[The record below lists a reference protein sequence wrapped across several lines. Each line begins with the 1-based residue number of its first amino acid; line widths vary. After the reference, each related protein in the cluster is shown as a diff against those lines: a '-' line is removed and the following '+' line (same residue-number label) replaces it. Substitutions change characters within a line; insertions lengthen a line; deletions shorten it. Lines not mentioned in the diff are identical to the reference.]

1 MICCKVITLALFPLA
16 GLFVAV
22 VTKVSNLTALSF
34 GTIFKSEILEV
45 VPMLI
50 SLDEPPIL
58 SAKAVPVKPVP
69 GPLNIPPDEI
79 TSLAIKFS

>member
-1 MICCKVITLALFPLA
+1 MICCKSTPLALFPLA

-58 SAKAVPVKPVP
+58 SAKLVKPVP

>member
-1 MICCKVITLALFPLA
+1 MICCKVITPLALFPLA

-50 SLDEPPIL
+50 SLDEP
-58 SAKAVPVKPVP
+58 
-69 GPLNIPPDEI
+69 NY
-79 TSLAIKFS
+79 

>member
-1 MICCKVITLALFPLA
+1 LLKVITPLALFPLA

-22 VTKVSNLTALSF
+22 VTKCLTALSF

>member
-1 MICCKVITLALFPLA
+1 
-16 GLFVAV
+16 
-22 VTKVSNLTALSF
+22 VSNLTALSF

-58 SAKAVPVKPVP
+58 SAKASLLNLP

>member
-1 MICCKVITLALFPLA
+1 
-16 GLFVAV
+16 
-22 VTKVSNLTALSF
+22 VSNLTALSF

-58 SAKAVPVKPVP
+58 SAVPVKPVP

>member
-1 MICCKVITLALFPLA
+1 
-16 GLFVAV
+16 
-22 VTKVSNLTALSF
+22 VSNLTALSF
-34 GTIFKSEILEV
+34 GTIFKSEILV

-58 SAKAVPVKPVP
+58 SAKVVPVKPVP

>member
-1 MICCKVITLALFPLA
+1 LVLYLNQKY
-16 GLFVAV
+16 
-22 VTKVSNLTALSF
+22 F
-34 GTIFKSEILEV
+34 GCTYV
-45 VPMLI
+45 
-50 SLDEPPIL
+50 SLDEPPL

>member
-1 MICCKVITLALFPLA
+1 
-16 GLFVAV
+16 
-22 VTKVSNLTALSF
+22 VSNLTALSF

-50 SLDEPPIL
+50 SLDEPPI

>member
-1 MICCKVITLALFPLA
+1 MICCKVITPLALFPLA

-34 GTIFKSEILEV
+34 TIFKSEILEV

-50 SLDEPPIL
+50 SLDEPPIVL
-58 SAKAVPVKPVP
+58 KLCL
-69 GPLNIPPDEI
+69 LN
-79 TSLAIKFS
+79 LFQVH

>member
-1 MICCKVITLALFPLA
+1 MICCKSTPLALFPLA
-16 GLFVAV
+16 GLFAV

-50 SLDEPPIL
+50 SLDETPIL

>member
-1 MICCKVITLALFPLA
+1 
-16 GLFVAV
+16 
-22 VTKVSNLTALSF
+22 LSF

-79 TSLAIKFS
+79 TSLA

>member
-1 MICCKVITLALFPLA
+1 
-16 GLFVAV
+16 
-22 VTKVSNLTALSF
+22 VSNLTALSF

-58 SAKAVPVKPVP
+58 SAKVVPVKPVP
-69 GPLNIPPDEI
+69 GPL
-79 TSLAIKFS
+79 FHQMR

>member
-1 MICCKVITLALFPLA
+1 MICCKVITPLALFPLA

-58 SAKAVPVKPVP
+58 SAAVPVKPVP

>member
-1 MICCKVITLALFPLA
+1 MILLKVITPLALFPLA

-58 SAKAVPVKPVP
+58 S
-69 GPLNIPPDEI
+69 
-79 TSLAIKFS
+79 